1 VPMMLEGFPVSE
13 IDTVMRRTLWSSVG
27 VGLLAV
33 GAAIGFGY
41 PLVGPGVILGLFLAL
56 ANNRIFQVSAARN
69 TTAEGRINRGPFAS
83 ATFLRLGSVTAVAV
97 VLLLL
102 VRPMGWGVIA
112 GLVVFQMTLLL
123 NMLKALLA
131 YQRSQ
136 TTAHTTAHTTEPTH
150 G

>member
-1 VPMMLEGFPVSE
+1 MMLEGFPVSE
-13 IDTVMRRTLWSSVG
+13 IDTVMRRTLWSSAA

-41 PLVGPGVILGLFLAL
+41 PLAGPGVVLGLLLAL
-56 ANNRIFQVSAARN
+56 ANNRVFQVSAARN
-69 TTAEGRINRGPFAS
+69 TTTEGRINRGPFAS

-102 VRPMGWGVIA
+102 VRPMGWGVIG
-112 GLVVFQMTLLL
+112 GLVLFQMTLLL
-123 NMLKALLA
+123 HMLKSLLA
-131 YQRSQ
+131 YQRAQ
-136 TTAHTTAHTTEPTH
+136 TSEPTH